1 MFHTTHTRIRA
12 IIDTGFAARH
22 HRHPPPD
29 VGTVD
34 PLVAYLRRRGWRIVD
49 RDSYTTAILDYPASF
64 HCGLKND
71 DRRVPAL
78 DNDLQELQVELVRC
92 DGHWFA
98 CFTSCGTVIGCD
110 RHRSVP
116 VRIGVHAP
124 IFTTVL
130 RGLEDQARL
139 VSPHDVSHCLLFGM
153 CGHENTPNRPSW
165 LPSLV
170 PDEPASLHV
179 VPRHREGAQ

>member
-1 MFHTTHTRIRA
+1 MHTRIRA
-12 IIDTGFAARH
+12 IVATGLNAR
-22 HRHPPPD
+22 RRRPPPD

-34 PLVAYLRRRGWRIVD
+34 PLAAYLGRRGWRIVD
-49 RDSYTTAILDYPASF
+49 RGSRTTAILDYPASF
-64 HCGLKND
+64 HSGLDCD

-78 DNDLQELQVELVRC
+78 DNGLQELEVELVHR
-92 DGHWFA
+92 DGYWFA

-116 VRIGVHAP
+116 LHIGVHAP

-130 RGLEDQARL
+130 RDLEDQARL
-139 VSPHDVSHCLLFGM
+139 VSPHEVSHCLLFGA
-153 CGHENTPNRPSW
+153 CGHENTPNQPCRLAP
-165 LPSLV
+165 LV

-179 VPRHREGAQ
+179 VPRHSEGTE